1 MVKKYSL
8 LAVVLLAF
16 AGGASAQFLGQMSP
30 ASTLAPGA
38 GKLGGYVVIHDKATA
53 FVGSLRYGF
62 DPNLEGRLRLGF
74 IDFDGPNTDPHPIL
88 GGDLKYH
95 LWRYKENNNPLDLS
109 LCGGIEYASSNHFNF
124 FGISGGVIGS
134 IPFRLGNNTTI
145 EPYSRLNLRYQHYSV
160 DTDYGGG
167 SASDLKV
174 DLNLGAAF
182 ALTRYV
188 DVTAEIQ
195 INDYFALYMGVDFF
209 TF

>member
-1 MVKKYSL
+1 MKKWSIL
-8 LAVVLLAF
+8 IVLVLAM

-30 ASTLAPGA
+30 ASILTSGA
-38 GKLGGYVVIHDKATA
+38 GKIGGYVVIHDHATA
-53 FVGSLRYGF
+53 FVGSLRYGLSP
-62 DPNLEGRLRLGF
+62 DWEGRLRLGL

-88 GGDLKYH
+88 GGDVKYH
-95 LWRYKENNNPLDLS
+95 LWKYKENNNPFDLS
-109 LCGGIEYASSNHFNF
+109 LCTGMEYASSNHFNF
-124 FGISGGVIGS
+124 FGINGGVIGS
-134 IPFRLGNNTTI
+134 MPLRLSNNTTI

-160 DTDYGGG
+160 DSDYGNG

-195 INDYFALYMGVDFF
+195 INDYFAFYMGVDFL